1 MPKLLIVADD
11 LTGAL
16 DTGVKFSE
24 AGLATRFL
32 TDWKSDLTKETAD
45 VVVLCAPT
53 RHLPQE
59 QAYEIIRNI
68 VERNAERFPYI
79 MKKTDSGLRGN
90 IGAELQAV
98 LDGAGARVL
107 TFFPALPEMRRTT
120 YGGVQYI
127 DGVPVSRSVFGRDP
141 FDPVLDDDIPSL
153 LRRQC
158 RAAVRVVPEGET
170 PDAPKAPEE
179 GVILV
184 CDATSVESMRQG
196 VSSANERGTMRVTAG
211 CAGLAQVL
219 AGELAG
225 KVSAEE
231 ISVARQPLLVV
242 CGSVNRISTAQLDY
256 AERNGFE
263 RLHVQP
269 AFLLN
274 DDSVD
279 GGENKAFFTEILAAC
294 QTQRPVVVDTISP
307 VGNGLLEGETELPR
321 ETLRQ
326 RISQR
331 LGQLIQALLRRG
343 MERRVMIIGGDTLSA
358 FIDTIGCRTIS
369 PLREIDH
376 GVVLSRFA
384 YDGKTHQILSKSGG
398 FGGEELLVKIGRQ

>member
-16 DTGVKFSE
+16 DTGVKFSQ

-32 TDWKSDLTKETAD
+32 TDWKSDLTAETAD

-53 RHLPQE
+53 RHLPRE
-59 QAYEIIRNI
+59 RAYEIIRDI
-68 VERNAERFPYI
+68 MERNARIFPHI

-98 LDGAGARVL
+98 LDGTGARVL
-107 TFFPALPEMRRTT
+107 TFFPALPEMGRTT
-120 YGGVQYI
+120 SGGVQYI
-127 DGVPVSRSVFGRDP
+127 HGVPVSRSEFGRDP
-141 FDPVLDDDIPSL
+141 FEPVLDDDIPSL

-158 RAAVRVVPEGET
+158 RAAVRVVSEGEV
-170 PDAPKAPEE
+170 PDVQDAPEE

-184 CDATSVESMRQG
+184 CDAVSAESMRRG
-196 VSSANERGTMRVTAG
+196 VSTANGRGTIRVTAG
-211 CAGLAQVL
+211 CAGLAEAL

-231 ISVARQPLLVV
+231 ISVAKQPLLVV

-256 AERNGFE
+256 AEKNGFQ
-263 RLHVQP
+263 RLHLP
-269 AFLLN
+269 SAFLLN
-274 DDSVD
+274 DDPVN
-279 GGENKAFFTEILAAC
+279 GGENAAFFEEILAAC
-294 QTQRPVVVDTISP
+294 QTKRPVLIDTISP
-307 VGNGLLEGETELPR
+307 AGNGLLDGELPR
-321 ETLRQ
+321 EMLRQ
-326 RISQR
+326 RISRR
-331 LGQLIQALLRRG
+331 LGRLIQALLRRG
-343 MERRVMIIGGDTLSA
+343 MERRVMIIGGDTLSS
-358 FIDTIGCRTIS
+358 FIDIIGCRTIF

-384 YDGKTHQILSKSGG
+384 YDGKTYQILSKSGG